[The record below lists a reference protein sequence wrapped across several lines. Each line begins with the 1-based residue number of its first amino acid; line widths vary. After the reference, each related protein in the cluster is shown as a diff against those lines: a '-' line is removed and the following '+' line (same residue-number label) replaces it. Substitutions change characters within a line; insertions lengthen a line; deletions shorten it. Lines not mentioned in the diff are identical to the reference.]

1 MRNFGLQR
9 FSNPYNGAK
18 REARAEKIVFL
29 FALISA
35 IFLVPEEKSS
45 CRLRGSGLRWV
56 FPAKAPRVQ
65 NWGLL
70 LLLSFWLFLL
80 AFIFWLTATAF
91 CRCTLHFCCMFMRY
105 AFFLRLTLTLAPQN
119 THTHRQAHRLTHTYS
134 FRHALLS
141 LLLLLGLSCP
151 PCCFILA
158 HLRHNGISF
167 RYFFP
172 FLRLS
177 FSARAFDF
185 SSCCRNSHCVCL
197 GKFILGPRLP

>member
-1 MRNFGLQR
+1 LCQKKNRVVVWGVPACVGFFRRKPPAFKIGGCFCCFPSG
-9 FSNPYNGAK
+9 FS
-18 REARAEKIVFL
+18 FL
-29 FALISA
+29 
-35 IFLVPEEKSS
+35 P
-45 CRLRGSGLRWV
+45 
-56 FPAKAPRVQ
+56 
-65 NWGLL
+65 
-70 LLLSFWLFLL
+70 LF
-80 AFIFWLTATAF
+80 FWLTATAF